1 MSTSHRLFTLSL
13 ALCMAFFVLSGCYP
27 QPLKEQSVRGYHS
40 TLALLL
46 PGPVDALS
54 APMVISKDYEPY
66 VGGQK
71 LYGNEEGG
79 MRIAIYTSTLDAKSL
94 ANLPTVT
101 PDEVMHQYLLHT
113 LQLATTAVTA
123 KLNAQDLTFQ
133 EEPIMIGSHR
143 ALHRGME
150 FSHEGQA
157 MTADL
162 IAFHTGQDIWI
173 VIVAY
178 NTYEKNKAQMAEKIL
193 NSIRLQ
199 YEE

>member
-1 MSTSHRLFTLSL
+1 MSTRHRLFTLCFTLLL
-13 ALCMAFFVLSGCYP
+13 ALFVLSGCYP
-27 QPLKEQSVRGYHS
+27 KPLKEQAVSGYHS
-40 TLALLL
+40 TLALTL
-46 PGPVDALS
+46 PGPVDSLS
-54 APMVISKDYEPY
+54 VPMVISKDYEPY

-79 MRIAIYTSTLDAKSL
+79 MRIAIYTSTLDAKALS
-94 ANLPTVT
+94 NQPTVT

-133 EEPIMIGSHR
+133 EEPIMIAGHR